1 MDIFNNE
8 KLIKAMA
15 FEKAVIEVLK
25 KDNPQLKENYSSYE
39 KIDGKTR
46 LYHQYD
52 AVIFNTLKLDCF
64 NMNNI
69 YAERIAIEIKAG
81 STPREILRRFVI
93 REEDNFDAIVLFL
106 QAKDKV

>member
-15 FEKAVIEVLK
+15 FKKAVVEVLK

-39 KIDGKTR
+39 KFDGKTR

-64 NMNNI
+64 NMDNI

-81 STPREILRRFVI
+81 STPREILRRFVSAYLH
-93 REEDNFDAIVLFL
+93 R
-106 QAKDKV
+106 K